1 MPNAKVNEKQEGC
14 NGYVAMYKGKQ
25 AEVWAKTSYEAQQ
38 LAAKFFKAK
47 KSYDVSVHL
56 CERADGTE
64 VVQTVTN

>member
-1 MPNAKVNEKQEGC
+1 MANAKVNEKTDGA
-14 NGYVAMYKGKQ
+14 NGYIALYKGKQ
-25 AEVWAKTSYEAQQ
+25 AEVWAKTSYDAQQ

-64 VVQTVTN
+64 VLQTITN